1 MMNQLHITV
10 TRVCVCVRIY
20 NVCVEVIKV
29 IKYTRVMYNGTSG
42 KGVGVMLRGSVVLV
56 QVKKYRNA
64 DVSIRVC
71 SSDRSEAAGV
81 R

>member
-10 TRVCVCVRIY
+10 TRVCVCVRIC
-20 NVCVEVIKV
+20 NVCVEV